1 MGYIYNLR
9 TDLIAGQNGESHT
22 VYGID
27 LFEEGHCVQS
37 VGNIFLDPEE
47 AKKFV
52 SMCNRLKL
60 SKVHLMDVIEDALM

>member
-1 MGYIYNLR
+1 MGDIYNLR
-9 TDLIAGQNGESHT
+9 TDLIVGQNCEAHT

-27 LFEEGHCVQS
+27 LFEGGHCVQS